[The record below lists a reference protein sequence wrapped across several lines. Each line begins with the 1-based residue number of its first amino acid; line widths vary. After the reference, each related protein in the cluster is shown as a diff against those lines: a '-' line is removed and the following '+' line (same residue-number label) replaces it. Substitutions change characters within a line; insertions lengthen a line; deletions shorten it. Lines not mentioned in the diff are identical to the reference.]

1 MGARLNAAGQVR
13 KNCPRRGAD
22 GSLEVGESTSF
33 SSRYRCPGTSVSVS
47 FTTFSISQL
56 GIVFSVALQ
65 GPGFAQTQAALPPY
79 GCGVPLADKRLLL
92 FNCGDYK
99 KKGRV
104 SMYREIS
111 HLILYS
117 DLGPDSILVQLAGIL
132 QDWKRG
138 ANEDYLIQR
147 IYAQIKRLL
156 DLSTACGFDGNLW
169 QCYLTWVLM
178 TNDNSFT
185 RTCERVGASEGSVNH
200 FAENDF
206 AVFHRLF
213 HYDFSQLEQDL
224 GLDCF
229 SILCDYRAIP
239 KRERTYNRDVSLQV
253 RTLRKALA
261 KAADG
266 HEMFRLVTEY
276 YKQYGYGVF
285 AMNRAFRIQRTAAGL
300 QFLPISN
307 VDGVRLEDLLGYE
320 IQKKELRRNTEAF
333 LSGKRANNVLLY
345 GDAGTGKSTSVKA
358 LINEYYDRGLR
369 MIEIYKH
376 QFGELSHILAEVKNR
391 NYRFIIFIDDLSFEE
406 NEVEYKFLKAVIEGG
421 VETRPENVLIY
432 ATSNRRHL
440 IRETWNDRQ
449 DMEHHGDIHRSD
461 TMEEKLSL
469 AARFG
474 VSINYNAPSPKEFQA
489 IVLAL
494 AERQGIRMDEKEL
507 LAKANTWEV
516 RHGGF
521 SGRTAQQFIQYL
533 EGQEV

>member
-1 MGARLNAAGQVR
+1 MN
-13 KNCPRRGAD
+13 
-22 GSLEVGESTSF
+22 
-33 SSRYRCPGTSVSVS
+33 
-47 FTTFSISQL
+47 
-56 GIVFSVALQ
+56 
-65 GPGFAQTQAALPPY
+65 
-79 GCGVPLADKRLLL
+79 RLLPQ
-92 FNCGDYK
+92 
-99 KKGRV
+99 
-104 SMYREIS
+104 
-111 HLILYS
+111 LILYS
-117 DLGPDSILVQLAGIL
+117 DLGEDSILVRLAEII
-132 QDWKRG
+132 R
-138 ANEDYLIQR
+138 DYKAGDSAEELTGR
-147 IYAQIKRLL
+147 INKQVKRLL
-156 DLSTACGFDGNLW
+156 DISTVCGFDGNLW

-185 RTCERVGASEGSVNH
+185 RTCEREGAREGSVNH
-200 FAENDF
+200 FAQNDF
-206 AVFHRLF
+206 SVFHQLF
-213 HYDFSQLEQDL
+213 HYDFGPLQRDL

-253 RTLRKALA
+253 RTLRESLA
-261 KAADG
+261 EAADG
-266 HEMFRLVTEY
+266 REMFRLVTDY
-276 YKQYGYGVF
+276 YRQYGYGVF
-285 AMNRAFRIQRTAAGL
+285 AMNRAFRIRRTDAGL
-300 QFLPISN
+300 EFLPISN

-320 IQKKELRRNTEAF
+320 LQKKELRRNTEAF
-333 LSGKRANNVLLY
+333 LAGRHANNTLLY

-376 QFGELSHILAEVKNR
+376 QFGELSRILAEIKNR

-461 TMEEKLSL
+461 TVEEKLSL

-474 VSINYNAPSPKEFQA
+474 VTINFNAPTPKEYQA
-489 IVLAL
+489 IVKAL
-494 AERQGIRMDEKEL
+494 AQRQGVKMDEKEL
-507 LAKANTWEV
+507 MVKANAWEV

-521 SGRTAQQFIQYL
+521 SGRTAQQFIHYL
-533 EGQEV
+533 ESQEN

>member
-1 MGARLNAAGQVR
+1 MNR
-13 KNCPRRGAD
+13 
-22 GSLEVGESTSF
+22 
-33 SSRYRCPGTSVSVS
+33 
-47 FTTFSISQL
+47 I
-56 GIVFSVALQ
+56 
-65 GPGFAQTQAALPPY
+65 LP
-79 GCGVPLADKRLLL
+79 
-92 FNCGDYK
+92 
-99 KKGRV
+99 
-104 SMYREIS
+104 

-117 DLGPDSILVQLAGIL
+117 DLGEDSILVRLAEIVRDCKNG
-132 QDWKRG
+132 G
-138 ANEDYLIQR
+138 ATEELLR
-147 IYAQIKRLL
+147 RAYAQVKRIL
-156 DLSTACGFDGNLW
+156 DLSTVCGFDENLW

-185 RTCERVGASEGSVNH
+185 RTCERVGAREGSVNC

-206 AVFHRLF
+206 SVFHRLF
-213 HYDFSQLEQDL
+213 HYDFSSLEQYL
-224 GLDCF
+224 VTDCF

-261 KAADG
+261 EAKDG

-276 YKQYGYGVF
+276 YKRYGYGVF

-300 QFLPISN
+300 EFLPISN

-320 IQKKELRRNTEAF
+320 LQKKELRRNTEAF
-333 LSGKRANNVLLY
+333 LTGKHANNVLLY

-376 QFGELSHILAEVKNR
+376 QFGELSHILGEIKNR

-406 NEVEYKFLKAVIEGG
+406 NEVEYKFLKAIIEGG

-474 VSINYNAPSPKEFQA
+474 VTINYNAPTPKEFQA
-489 IVLAL
+489 IVKAL
-494 AERQGIRMDEKEL
+494 AERHGVKMDEKEL
-507 LAKANTWEV
+507 AVKANAWEV

-521 SGRTAQQFIQYL
+521 SGRTAEQFVYYL
-533 EGQEV
+533 EGLAD